1 MVSRHLADS
10 TRRLQSWITRP
21 RFLVEGVVYESSPN
35 EAASDPEADVIDGSD
50 KRFTK
55 IKQVPKDRV
64 VGTFEGN
71 WRGEIKWTKKGE
83 SVSLAGDDNELR
95 YPISESGAANARAD
109 TQISP
114 IL

>member
-1 MVSRHLADS
+1 VQLAHPPLC
-10 TRRLQSWITRP
+10 LQSWITRP

-83 SVSLAGDDNELR
+83 SVSLAGDDDPTR
-95 YPISESGAANARAD
+95 FPISEYGTARSWAATR
-109 TQISP
+109 ISP
-114 IL
+114 II

>member
-1 MVSRHLADS
+1 M
-10 TRRLQSWITRP
+10 
-21 RFLVEGVVYESSPN
+21 VEGVVYESSPN

-83 SVSLAGDDNELR
+83 SVSLAGDDDPTR
-95 YPISESGAANARAD
+95 FPISEYGTARSWAATR
-109 TQISP
+109 ISP
-114 IL
+114 II